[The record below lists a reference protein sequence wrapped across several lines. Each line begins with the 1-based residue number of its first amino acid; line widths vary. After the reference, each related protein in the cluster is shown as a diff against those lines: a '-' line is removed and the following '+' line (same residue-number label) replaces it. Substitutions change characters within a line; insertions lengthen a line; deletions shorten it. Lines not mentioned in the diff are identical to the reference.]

1 MMTHSGEEA
10 NMRKWAYAIAASIV
24 LAATTPA
31 KAAPPPQ
38 VIATIKPIHSLVAMV
53 MQGVGEPHLLIG
65 TSASPHT
72 YSLKPTDARA
82 LQQADVIFWVGEGV
96 ETFLEKPLR
105 SLPKDARV
113 VELFRAPGV
122 TLLPARDS
130 AAWEAH
136 EHGGHHDDHDH
147 DHDHHHAHGHGDAP
161 AGSHANVDMHIW
173 LDVANAQAIITAAAA
188 ALSEADAGR
197 AATYETNAEQAVA
210 RLQDLDQ
217 GLRQKLTP
225 LAGKPYIV
233 FHDAYQ
239 YLEHRY
245 GLSPTGSITIS
256 PDRQPSAQRV
266 AAIRS
271 KITSGNAVCV
281 FAEPQFEP
289 KLVQT
294 LIAGTTARTGVLDPD
309 GGVGVAAG
317 PEAYPT
323 IMRNLADALRN
334 CLDPTS

>member
-1 MMTHSGEEA
+1 MMTHCRGEA
-10 NMRKWAYAIAASIV
+10 NMRKWTYAIAALIA
-24 LAATTPA
+24 LAAAAPA
-31 KAAPPPQ
+31 KAAPPPR

-53 MQGVGEPHLLIG
+53 MQGVGEPQLLIG

-82 LQQADVIFWVGEGV
+82 LQQAEVIFWVGEDV

-113 VELFRAPGV
+113 VTLSRTPGV
-122 TLLPARDS
+122 SLLSSRD
-130 AAWEAH
+130 AGAWEAH
-136 EHGGHHDDHDH
+136 EHGGHHEDHDH
-147 DHDHHHAHGHGDAP
+147 DHDHAHGHSSAP
-161 AGSHANVDMHIW
+161 SESRASLDMHIW
-173 LDVANAQAIITAAAA
+173 LDVANAQAIVSAIAA

-197 AATYETNAEQAVA
+197 AATYKANAEQAVG
-210 RLQDLDQ
+210 RLQDLDES
-217 GLRQKLTP
+217 LRQKLTP

-245 GLSPTGSITIS
+245 GLSPAGSITIN

-271 KITSGNAVCV
+271 KITSGNALCV
-281 FAEPQFEP
+281 FTEPQFEP

-294 LIAGTTARTGVLDPD
+294 LIAGTKARTGVLDPD
-309 GGVGVAAG
+309 GGVGIAPG

-323 IMRNLADALRN
+323 IMRNLAESLRH
-334 CLDPTS
+334 CLDPSS